1 MLKAEQEREKDRN
14 LIVKAEEG
22 CSGAGFFHKWY
33 ARFEEHGI
41 VVITDEAFPT
51 ALLVLFVKFAVGI
64 DVLGGERPDESS
76 ESI

>member
-1 MLKAEQEREKDRN
+1 M
-14 LIVKAEEG
+14 KAEEG
-22 CSGAGFFHKWY
+22 CSGAGFFHKWD

-41 VVITDEAFPT
+41 VVVTDKTFP
-51 ALLVLFVKFAVGI
+51 APLLVFFFGQFAVGI